1 MTEKTIN
8 QTFWQRTKNAVKTL
22 RQEGPKALFEVFSFS
37 LLFMLGLVT
46 LGMSLLAGIA
56 AILIAKWHQRKMQN
70 EVAKP
75 DFNPKEE
82 HNQPIT
88 AV

>member
-1 MTEKTIN
+1 MTE
-8 QTFWQRTKNAVKTL
+8 QTVKQTYWQRTKNALKKL
-22 RQEGPKALFEVFSFS
+22 RQEGPKVLFEVFSFS

-70 EVAKP
+70 DVANP
-75 DFNPKEE
+75 DYNPKEE
-82 HNQPIT
+82 NNQPIT